1 MLTATLPM
9 NSSDSTE
16 RRNNMAPKKSGLG
29 RGLGS
34 LLTDNSIE
42 ENSSVQP
49 MKLNLMDIEPNK
61 EQARKIFDEAAL
73 SELADSIAQHGVLQ
87 PLLVRPLLG
96 GGYQLIAGERRW
108 RASRMAGLTQVP
120 VIIKELS
127 DDEAAVIS
135 LIENLQRE
143 DLNPVE
149 EAFGFSSLIKDF
161 NLTQEEAAQRVGKS
175 RPAVANAL
183 RLLKLP
189 ESVIELV
196 RENKLSAG
204 HARTLVAIEDE
215 KVLVSVANLIVEK
228 GLSVRETEKLV
239 KSLTAEKKP
248 SKTKK
253 STRNPFFDEV
263 ELSLNNSLGRK
274 AKVVT
279 KNGKESGT
287 LEIDFYDKEDL
298 ARIAKILAALE

>member
-1 MLTATLPM
+1 
-9 NSSDSTE
+9 
-16 RRNNMAPKKSGLG
+16 MAPKKSGLG

-34 LLTDNSIE
+34 LLADNSIE
-42 ENSSVQP
+42 ENSSAQP

-108 RASRMAGLTQVP
+108 RASRMAGLTHVP
-120 VIIKELS
+120 VIIKELT

-189 ESVIELV
+189 EKVLELV

-204 HARTLVAIEDE
+204 HARALVAIEDE
-215 KVLVSVANLIVEK
+215 KTLVSVANLIVEK

-248 SKTKK
+248 AKQKK
-253 STRNPFFDEV
+253 SSRNPFFDEV

-274 AKVVT
+274 AKVIT

-287 LEIDFYDKEDL
+287 LEIDFYDKDDL

>member
-1 MLTATLPM
+1 
-9 NSSDSTE
+9 
-16 RRNNMAPKKSGLG
+16 MAHKKGGLG
-29 RGLGS
+29 RGLDS
-34 LLTDNSIE
+34 LLSDNSLE
-42 ENSSVQP
+42 ETSAAQP
-49 MKLNLMDIEPNK
+49 VILNLMEIEPNK
-61 EQARKIFDEAAL
+61 DQARKKFDDEAL

-87 PLLVRPLLG
+87 PLLVRPIIG
-96 GGYQLIAGERRW
+96 GGYQLVAGERRW
-108 RASRMAGLTQVP
+108 RASRIAGLTQVP
-120 VIIKELS
+120 AIIKELS
-127 DDEAAVIS
+127 DTDAAVIS

-149 EAFGFSSLIKDF
+149 EAFGFASLIKDF

-189 ESVIELV
+189 ESVLDLV

-204 HARTLVAIEDE
+204 HAKALASLNDE
-215 KVLVSVANLIVEK
+215 NLIVTTAQTVIEK

-239 KSLTAEKKP
+239 KSLTAEKKE
-248 SKTKK
+248 KK
-253 STRNPFFDEV
+253 KVAARNTFFDEV

-274 AKVVT
+274 ARVIT

-287 LEIDFYDKEDL
+287 LEIAFFDKDDL
-298 ARIAKILAALE
+298 AAIARVLEALE

>member
-1 MLTATLPM
+1 
-9 NSSDSTE
+9 
-16 RRNNMAPKKSGLG
+16 MAPKKSGLG

-87 PLLVRPLLG
+87 PLLVRPILG

-108 RASRMAGLTQVP
+108 RASRMVGLTQVP
-120 VIIKELS
+120 VIIKELT

-189 ESVIELV
+189 ENVIELV

-204 HARTLVAIEDE
+204 HARAIVAIEDE
-215 KVLVSVANLIVEK
+215 KTLISVANLIVEK

-239 KSLTAEKKP
+239 KSLTSEKKQ
-248 SKTKK
+248 SKSKK

-274 AKVVT
+274 AKVIT

-287 LEIDFYDKEDL
+287 LEIDFYDKDDL